1 VKPPRVLIAGGSIG
15 GLTAGLLLAELGYDV
30 QIFERSSAALQE
42 RGTGIVVLPITE
54 RYFTEKGGT
63 DDRPSLELT
72 DWSYI
77 DRSGTITHAEADH
90 FRFSG
95 WNTVYR
101 AMLEVFPTDRYH
113 LDSEMVGFDRRSDG
127 VTLHLAD
134 GRSVE
139 GDLLVCSDGIA
150 STARRILLPE
160 CRPEYAGYVAWRG
173 ITDERHLRPETLET
187 VRDAMLYQILDHSHI
202 LVYAIPDHEGDTTP
216 GRRII
221 NSVWY
226 RNYPDEGE
234 GFGSFTDL
242 MTGTDGQRRTTTM
255 PPGLL
260 RPEYVDEM
268 LATAEETLAPQLAEI
283 VRKCPAPMVQA
294 IYDLE
299 VPQMAFGRVI
309 IMGDAAFGLR
319 PHVAAGQAKACA
331 DAWAL
336 REAMACHDGDID
348 RALADWEPRQLALGR
363 MAVEKTRDMG
373 IRSQFQGAM
382 MPGDPDWKF
391 GLWEPGN

>member
-1 VKPPRVLIAGGSIG
+1 MPGPKILIAGGSIG
-15 GLTAGLLLAELGYDV
+15 GLTAGLLLADLGFDV
-30 QIFERSSAALQE
+30 EIFERSSAALQE

-54 RYFTEKGGT
+54 RYFAERGG
-63 DDRPSLELT
+63 DAERPSLELT
-72 DWSYI
+72 YWSYI
-77 DRSGTITHAEADH
+77 DSTGTITHADPDH

-101 AMLEVFPTDRYH
+101 AMMDVFDADRYH
-113 LDSEMVGFDRRSDG
+113 LDSEMVGFDQRADG

-160 CRPEYAGYVAWRG
+160 VEPTYSGYVAWRG
-173 ITDERHLRPETLET
+173 VTEERFLSPSTLET
-187 VRDAMLYQILDHSHI
+187 VRDAMVYQVLDHSHI

-216 GRRII
+216 GARII

-226 RNYPDEGE
+226 RNYPDDGTFEA
-234 GFGSFTDL
+234 L
-242 MTGTDGQRRTTTM
+242 MTDRDGNRRTTTM
-255 PPGLL
+255 PPGTISS
-260 RPEYVDEM
+260 RFVDEM
-268 LATAEETLAPQLAEI
+268 LSTARSTLAPPLREI
-283 VRKCPAPMVQA
+283 VEKCPGPLVQA

-299 VPQMAFGRVI
+299 VDQMAFGRVI

-336 REAMACHDGDID
+336 RDAMAGTGGDIES
-348 RALADWEPRQLALGR
+348 ALAIWEPQQLALGR
-363 MAVEKTRDMG
+363 MAVDRTRRMG
-373 IRSQFQGAM
+373 IRSQFEGSM
-382 MPGDPDWKF
+382 FPGDPTWKF

>member
-1 VKPPRVLIAGGSIG
+1 VTTPRVLIAGGSIG
-15 GLTAGLLLAELGYDV
+15 GLTAGLLLADLGYDV
-30 QIFERSSAALQE
+30 QIYERSSAALQE

-54 RYFTEKGGT
+54 RYFTEKGGD

-72 DWSYI
+72 YWSYI
-77 DRSGTITHAEADH
+77 DADGRITHADADH

-101 AMLEVFPTDRYH
+101 AMLDVFPSERYH
-113 LDSEMVGFDRRSDG
+113 LDSEMVGFDQRNDG
-127 VTLHLAD
+127 VTLRLAD
-134 GRSVE
+134 GRSVD

-150 STARRILLPE
+150 STARGILLPE
-160 CRPEYAGYVAWRG
+160 CTPTYAGYVAWRG
-173 ITDERHLRPETLET
+173 ITDERDLSTETLET
-187 VRDAMLYQILDHSHI
+187 VRDAMLYQVLDHSHI
-202 LVYAIPDHEGDTTP
+202 LVYAIPDHDGDASP
-216 GRRII
+216 GKRTI

-226 RNYPDEGE
+226 RNYPDEGD
-234 GFGSFTDL
+234 GFGSFSGL
-242 MTGTDGQRRTTTM
+242 MTGNDGRRRSTTM
-255 PPGLL
+255 PPGVL
-260 RPEYVDEM
+260 RIEYVEEM
-268 LATAEETLAPQLAEI
+268 LNAARSTLAPQLREI
-283 VRKCPAPMVQA
+283 VEKCPGPLVQA

-336 REAMACHDGDID
+336 KESMMETGGDID
-348 RALADWEPRQLALGR
+348 AALALWEPRQLALGR
-363 MAVEKTRDMG
+363 MAVAKTRGMG
-373 IRSQFQGAM
+373 IRSQIEGVM
-382 MPGDPDWKF
+382 EPGDPAWKF